1 MLTFKFNFIK
11 LIKVLNLG
19 RRIKNKMV
27 VKKLIVDENSKYF
40 NNANMKYRE
49 FPSIF
54 KQIRNYA
61 TIIAFDAPEEF
72 RLGNL
77 LEQQISEIIKN
88 AVVHGNKKDPN
99 KKVRVWWEFNKER
112 RMARIIVEDEGEG
125 FQDLEKW
132 NEFNEKRT
140 KYFLEN
146 NFEEMLKYIS
156 YRTDKSTDLDGGNAL
171 FAALEFWNGGMIYNN
186 KKNKVVCV
194 KYYTDEELKKGKN

>member
-1 MLTFKFNFIK
+1 MK
-11 LIKVLNLG
+11 
-19 RRIKNKMV
+19 
-27 VKKLIVDENSKYF
+27 VKKLIVNESSPYF
-40 NNANMKYRE
+40 NTNGMKYRE
-49 FPSIF
+49 FPSNYR
-54 KQIRNYA
+54 QIRNYA

-99 KKVRVWWEFNKER
+99 KKVRVWWDFDRKKK
-112 RMARIIVEDEGEG
+112 MARIIVEDEGEG
-125 FQDLEKW
+125 FKDLEKW

-140 KYFLEN
+140 KCFLEN

-156 YRTDKSTDLDGGNAL
+156 YRTESSTEVDGGNAL
-171 FAALEFWNGGMIYNN
+171 FAAIEFWNGGMIYNN

-194 KYYTDEELKKGKN
+194 KFYTDNELKGENNV